1 MKIYLK
7 FDQAVAFKKLVS
19 DLMKKSGLKYEL
31 MGNNELSI
39 QRKLNT
45 DDYNKLTSAFAEY
58 GIEFVENQKNTLV
71 QRIKDAITEMVYSDD
86 GPPASKVS
94 VYLASKVSV
103 YLAEKL
109 GHSYGYLANVF
120 SEVTYSSIENFI
132 ILQRIERAKELL
144 MIDQLTLTEISFKI
158 HYSSVAHL
166 SGQFKKTTGLTPSA
180 FQKIIRMRR
189 NISEK
194 NV

>member
-94 VYLASKVSV
+94 VYLA
-103 YLAEKL
+103 EKL

-144 MIDQLTLTEISFKI
+144 MIDQLTLTEISFKL

>member
-31 MGNNELSI
+31 IGNNELAL

-45 DDYNKLTSAFAEY
+45 DDHTKLTTAFAEY

-71 QRIKDAITEMVYSDD
+71 QRIKDTIIDMVYSDD

-94 VYLASKVSV
+94 VYLAD
-103 YLAEKL
+103 KL

-132 ILQRIERAKELL
+132 ILQKIERVKELL
-144 MIDQLTLTEISFKI
+144 MIDQLTLTEISFKL

-180 FQKIIRMRR
+180 FQKIIRLRR
-189 NISEK
+189 THSEK
-194 NV
+194 QV

>member
-7 FDQAVAFKKLVS
+7 FDQTQAFKKLVS
-19 DLMKKSGLKYEL
+19 DLMKKSGIKYEL
-31 MGNNELSI
+31 IGSNEISL
-39 QRKLNT
+39 QRKLST
-45 DDYNKLTSAFAEY
+45 DDYNKLSSSFAEY

-71 QRIKDAITEMVYSDD
+71 QRIKDAIIEMVYSED
-86 GPPASKVS
+86 GPPSSKVS
-94 VYLASKVSV
+94 I

-120 SEVTYSSIENFI
+120 SEVTFSSIENFI
-132 ILQRIERAKELL
+132 ILQKIERVKELL
-144 MIDQLTLTEISFKI
+144 MIDQLTLTEISFKL

-180 FQKIIRMRR
+180 FQKIIRLRR
-189 NISEK
+189 SMSEK
-194 NV
+194 QV

>member
-31 MGNNELSI
+31 IGNNELAL

-45 DDYNKLTSAFAEY
+45 DDYTKLTTAFAEY

-71 QRIKDAITEMVYSDD
+71 QRIKDTIIDMVYSDD

-94 VYLASKVSV
+94 VYLAD
-103 YLAEKL
+103 KL

-132 ILQRIERAKELL
+132 ILQKIERVKELL
-144 MIDQLTLTEISFKI
+144 MIDQLTLTEISFKL

-180 FQKIIRMRR
+180 FQKIIRLRR
-189 NISEK
+189 THSEK
-194 NV
+194 QV

>member
-1 MKIYLK
+1 MRHYLK
-7 FDQAVAFKKLVS
+7 FDHAVAFKKLVTE
-19 DLMKKSGLKYEL
+19 LMKKSGMKYEL
-31 MGNNELSI
+31 VGTNELVF
-39 QRKLNT
+39 QRKLSPE
-45 DDYNKLTSAFAEY
+45 DHGRLSALFIDY
-58 GIEFVENQKNTLV
+58 GIEIIENQKSTLV
-71 QRIKDAITEMVYSDD
+71 QKIKDAIIEMVYSDD

-94 VYLASKVSV
+94 I

-120 SEVTYSSIENFI
+120 SEITYSSIENFI
-132 ILQRIERAKELL
+132 ILQKIERVKELL
-144 MIDQLTLTEISFKI
+144 IIDQLTLTEISFKL

-189 NISEK
+189 SNSDKQI
-194 NV
+194 

>member
-1 MKIYLK
+1 MRIYLK
-7 FDQAVAFKKLVS
+7 FDQAIAFKKLVS
-19 DLMKKSGLKYEL
+19 DLMKNSGVKYEL
-31 MGNNELSI
+31 IGNNELSL
-39 QRKLNT
+39 QRKLSN
-45 DDYNKLTSAFAEY
+45 DDYNKLCAVFAEY

-71 QRIKDAITEMVYSDD
+71 QKIKDAITEMIYSDN
-86 GPPASKVS
+86 GPP
-94 VYLASKVSV
+94 ASKVSV

-132 ILQRIERAKELL
+132 ILQKIERVKELL
-144 MIDQLTLTEISFKI
+144 MIDQLTLTEISFKL

-180 FQKIIRMRR
+180 FQKIIRLRR
-189 NISEK
+189 NNSDK
-194 NV
+194 RV